1 MALTEWQ
8 EKEFNEFIK
17 SKKSG
22 VIEFGAPWCGA
33 CMASEPQIEKV
44 AEKYT
49 NLEFA
54 KIDVGKNSALASK
67 MGVMSLPNIIVFKE
81 GKVIEQMIGM
91 TTADVLDKKL
101 ALAK

>member
-8 EKEFNEFIK
+8 EKEFNEFLK
-17 SKKSG
+17 QKKSG

-49 NLEFA
+49 DLEFA

-91 TTADVLDKKL
+91 ITADTLNKKL